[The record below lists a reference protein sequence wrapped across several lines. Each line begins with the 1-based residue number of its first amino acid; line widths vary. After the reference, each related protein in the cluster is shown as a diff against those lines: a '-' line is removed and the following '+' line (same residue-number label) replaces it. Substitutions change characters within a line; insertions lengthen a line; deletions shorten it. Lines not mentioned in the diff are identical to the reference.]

1 MFDVQLFVLTAASMY
16 LEALQCAF
24 QLPLI
29 DLERNTVSAGM
40 CVLYILL

>member
-1 MFDVQLFVLTAASMY
+1 MFDVQLSMLTATSMY

-29 DLERNTVSAGM
+29 DLERHTVSA
-40 CVLYILL
+40 VYQKVTL